1 MIDID
6 DFGIFNKVYTQ
17 SVGDIVLNK
26 VHEIMRRTLR
36 ENDLV
41 TQLADERYGY
51 HLHGE
56 EMSSSYT
63 CRDLEDALKVADKIR
78 EAVEEGFDEIKKEVH
93 SKAKSKL
100 KDKHK
105 ITVSI
110 GVAEYK
116 VDLEQ
121 EDELVEFFD
130 AKNRADRYMQV
141 AKKEMKNF
149 VYSGDDDFL
158 FPNKPGLY
166 NAVEDLTKM
175 IEMYTT
181 RVPQRI
187 IGRFGRKL
195 SKVVSR
201 YRRFK
206 KTSRD

>member
-1 MIDID
+1 
-6 DFGIFNKVYTQ
+6 
-17 SVGDIVLNK
+17 
-26 VHEIMRRTLR
+26 
-36 ENDLV
+36 
-41 TQLADERYGY
+41 
-51 HLHGE
+51 
-56 EMSSSYT
+56 MSSSYT